1 MDRELFGREAVLDGL
16 APRLIGLPP
25 RGFQKVP
32 FEHRDDLPAVVLTGG
47 RGMGKT
53 AVLKRLHSAYRRR
66 TPIALID
73 CERAEFADQ
82 PTAHANTHPHPHS
95 QSWSPVTEALAELGE
110 QLAPPVHGAGA
121 VEFPRL
127 AAGLLAV
134 ASLGWRP
141 HDDENILAEGLR
153 LGLLVEPGSR
163 WRNQTRTWLT
173 KVVAKFAAMA
183 SGVGPGLDVV
193 VETTVESLLDDLF
206 NRGQRASADWYGT
219 YPGAGGKA
227 KRGLTLLALHFR
239 RGSEHRIRAERHLIG
254 ALRADLD
261 AAYQGMGRLRRVGR
275 PVVLLDN
282 AQAPLGRRLVEPVLR
297 DRADGKRDHVVLIS
311 TLRGHDHPALRHAVR
326 RTLPEVR
333 HELGWRRGP
342 EIASGAIAVEL
353 TPLDPEHVRQIFDR
367 KDPRQLTRPRLARA
381 VHRLTGGRPLGVD
394 LLAQAAGQ
402 DRHPERFTP
411 ASLLAA
417 PVTLR
422 EDSEGQEVAA
432 ELLARLVPPS
442 RLDWLTVLAPAHDVP
457 SAEALAASRL
467 PGEEG
472 RTGLAAVRDVRT
484 LLATEHWQSAPGPG
498 QGQGHFV
505 GDPFLRTLLLHRL
518 RHGDRDSTRWRAVH
532 QTLRDHYANHHD
544 APHHLH
550 HELALG
556 ATEGAV
562 TYLRETFPHTDAR
575 RWLDELRFIASAPHF
590 DDPDVR
596 RPVALGRLDAPA
608 PPPPPG
614 ADTALHLRIRR
625 LLFAVWQLTDPL
637 ALPDDEVTEKM
648 GYELG
653 LLSELHSSGN
663 EVLWQASRSW
673 PQAVREWRL
682 TTGTETD
689 GEGGS

>member
-25 RGFQKVP
+25 RGFQKIP

-53 AVLKRLHSAYRRR
+53 AVLKRLHTGYRQR
-66 TPIALID
+66 TPVALID
-73 CERAEFADQ
+73 CERAEFIER
-82 PTAHANTHPHPHS
+82 PPEHS
-95 QSWSPVTEALAELGE
+95 PSWSPVTEALAELGE
-110 QLAPPVHGAGA
+110 QLAPAVHGAGA

-127 AAGLLAV
+127 AAGLLSV

-163 WRNQTRTWLT
+163 WRNQTRSWLT
-173 KVVAKFAAMA
+173 KVVSKFAAMA

-206 NRGQRASADWYGT
+206 NRGQRASADWYSN

-239 RGSEHRIRAERHLIG
+239 RGSEHRIRAERHLLG

-261 AAYQGMGRLRRVGR
+261 AAYHGMGRLRRVGR
-275 PVVLLDN
+275 PLVLLDN

-297 DRADGKRDHVVLIS
+297 DRADGKRDHVVFVAA
-311 TLRGHDHPALRHAVR
+311 LRGHDHPALRHAVR
-326 RTLPEVR
+326 RSLPEVR
-333 HELGWRRGP
+333 HESGWQRGQ
-342 EIASGAIAVEL
+342 EVASGALAVEL
-353 TPLDPEHVRQIFDR
+353 TPLEPEHVRQFFDR
-367 KDPRQLTRPRLARA
+367 TDPRQLTPPQLARA
-381 VHRLTGGRPLGVD
+381 VHRLTGGRPVGVD
-394 LLAQAAGQ
+394 LLGRAAGQ
-402 DRHPERFTP
+402 DPHPERFTP
-411 ASLLAA
+411 ASLLTA

-422 EDSEGQEVAA
+422 EDQEGCEVAG
-432 ELLARLVPPS
+432 ELLGRLVPAS

-457 SAEALAASRL
+457 SAEALAESRL
-467 PGEEG
+467 PGDEG
-472 RTGLAAVRDVRT
+472 RTGLAAVRDIRT
-484 LLATEHWQSAPGPG
+484 LLADEHWSAAPGR
-498 QGQGHFV
+498 FI

-518 RHGDRDSTRWRAVH
+518 RYGDPDFARWRAVH
-532 QTLRDHYANHHD
+532 ETLRRHYRD
-544 APHHLH
+544 EAPRRLH

-556 ATEGAV
+556 ITENAV
-562 TYLRETFPHTDAR
+562 TYLRETFPGSDAR
-575 RWLDELRFIASAPHF
+575 DWLDELRFIASAPHF
-590 DDPDVR
+590 DAPDVR
-596 RPVALGRLDAPA
+596 RPMALGRSETSA
-608 PPPPPG
+608 PPPPG
-614 ADTALHLRIRR
+614 ADAALHLRIRR
-625 LLFAVWQLTDPL
+625 LLYAVWQLTDPL

-673 PQAVREWRL
+673 PQAVREWRPL
-682 TTGTETD
+682 TTSPG
-689 GEGGS
+689 GGS

>member
-16 APRLIGLPP
+16 VPRLIGLPP
-25 RGFQKVP
+25 RGFQKIP

-53 AVLKRLHSAYRRR
+53 ALLKRLHSAYRQR

-73 CERAEFADQ
+73 CERAEFTERPAE
-82 PTAHANTHPHPHS
+82 HS
-95 QSWSPVTEALAELGE
+95 LSWSPVTEALAELGE

-134 ASLGWRP
+134 ASLGWQP
-141 HDDENILAEGLR
+141 HDDENIVAEGLR

-173 KVVAKFAAMA
+173 KVVAKLAAMA

-206 NRGQRASADWYGT
+206 NRGQRASADWYGN

-239 RGSEHRIRAERHLIG
+239 RGSEHRVRAERHLVG

-275 PVVLLDN
+275 PVVLIDN

-297 DRADGKRDHVVLIS
+297 DRAEGKRDHVVLVAA
-311 TLRGHDHPALRHAVR
+311 LRGHDHPALRHAVR

-333 HELGWRRGP
+333 HELGWRRGR
-342 EIASGAIAVEL
+342 EIASGAVAVEL
-353 TPLDPEHVRQIFDR
+353 TPLDPEHVRQFFDLT
-367 KDPRQLTRPRLARA
+367 DPRQLTHPKLARA
-381 VHRLTGGRPLGVD
+381 VHRLTGGRPVGVD
-394 LLAQAAGQ
+394 LLARAAGQ
-402 DRHPERFTP
+402 DPHPERFTP

-417 PVTLR
+417 TVTLR
-422 EDSEGQEVAA
+422 EDREGQEVAA

-484 LLATEHWQSAPGPG
+484 LLADEHWPPAP
-498 QGQGHFV
+498 GHFV
-505 GDPFLRTLLLHRL
+505 GDPFLRSLLLHRL
-518 RHGDRDSTRWRAVH
+518 RYGDRDFGRWRAVH
-532 QTLRDHYANHHD
+532 ETLRDYYRD
-544 APHHLH
+544 RDVPRRLH

-556 ATEGAV
+556 VTEGAV
-562 TYLRETFPHTDAR
+562 TYLRETFALADAR
-575 RWLDELRFIASAPHF
+575 VWLDELRFIASAPHF

-596 RPVALGRLDAPA
+596 RPVALGRAADAPA
-608 PPPPPG
+608 PPPG
-614 ADTALHLRIRR
+614 ADTTLHLRIRR

-673 PQAVREWRL
+673 PQAVREWRVPAAG
-682 TTGTETD
+682 TTGTTGTRGD
-689 GEGGS
+689 GA

>member
-32 FEHRDDLPAVVLTGG
+32 FEHRDDLPAVVLAGG

-53 AVLKRLHSAYRRR
+53 AVLKRLHTGYKQR
-66 TPIALID
+66 TPVALID
-73 CERAEFADQ
+73 CERPQFAERPAQ
-82 PTAHANTHPHPHS
+82 HAP
-95 QSWSPVTEALAELGE
+95 SWSPVTEALAELGE

-134 ASLGWRP
+134 ASLGWQP

-206 NRGQRASADWYGT
+206 NRSQRSSADWYGN

-239 RGSEHRIRAERHLIG
+239 RGSEHRVRAERHLVG

-275 PVVLLDN
+275 PVLLIDN

-297 DRADGKRDHVVLIS
+297 DRADGKHDHVVLIAA
-311 TLRGHDHPALRHAVR
+311 LRGHDHPALRHAVR
-326 RTLPEVR
+326 RALPEVR
-333 HELGWRRGP
+333 HELGWRRGG
-342 EIASGAIAVEL
+342 EIASGAVIVGL
-353 TPLDPEHVRQIFDR
+353 TPLEPEHVRQFFDLT
-367 KDPRQLTRPRLARA
+367 DPRQRTRPRLARA
-381 VHRLTGGRPLGVD
+381 VHRLTGGRPVGVD
-394 LLAQAAGQ
+394 LLARAAGQ
-402 DRHPERFTP
+402 DEHPERFTP

-422 EDSEGQEVAA
+422 EDREGQEVAA

-484 LLATEHWQSAPGPG
+484 LLADEHWPSDPA
-498 QGQGHFV
+498 HLV

-518 RHGDRDSTRWRAVH
+518 RHGDHDAGRWRAVH
-532 QTLRDHYANHHD
+532 ETLRGYYAD
-544 APHHLH
+544 RSAPRRLH

-556 ATEGAV
+556 VTEGAV
-562 TYLRETFPHTDAR
+562 TYLRETFALADAR
-575 RWLDELRFIASAPHF
+575 VWLDELRFIASAPHF

-596 RPVALGRLDAPA
+596 RQVALGGGDPSAA
-608 PPPPPG
+608 PPG
-614 ADTALHLRIRR
+614 VDTALHLRIRR

-673 PQAVREWRL
+673 PQAVREWRDP
-682 TTGTETD
+682 GHRS
-689 GEGGS
+689 GGGS

>member
-1 MDRELFGREAVLDGL
+1 MDRELFGREALLDGL

-53 AVLKRLHSAYRRR
+53 AVLKRLHTAYRRR

-73 CERAEFADQ
+73 CERAEFTER
-82 PTAHANTHPHPHS
+82 TAHS
-95 QSWSPVTEALAELGE
+95 LSWSPVTEALAELGE

-183 SGVGPGLDVV
+183 SGVGPGLDIV

-206 NRGQRASADWYGT
+206 NRGQRTSADWYGT

-239 RGSEHRIRAERHLIG
+239 RGSEHRVRAERHLVG

-282 AQAPLGRRLVEPVLR
+282 AQAPLGRHLVEPVLR
-297 DRADGKRDHVVLIS
+297 DRADGRRDHVVLIAA
-311 TLRGHDHPALRHAVR
+311 LRGHDHPALRHSVR

-333 HELGWRRGP
+333 HELGWRRGR
-342 EIASGAIAVEL
+342 EIASGATAVEL

-367 KDPRQLTRPRLARA
+367 RDPRQLTQPQLARA
-381 VHRLTGGRPLGVD
+381 VHRLTGGRPLAVD

-402 DRHPERFTP
+402 DEHPERFTP

-432 ELLARLVPPS
+432 ELLARLVPAS

-484 LLATEHWQSAPGPG
+484 LLADEHWPSAP
-498 QGQGHFV
+498 GHFV
-505 GDPFLRTLLLHRL
+505 GDPLLRTLLLHRL

-532 QTLRDHYANHHD
+532 QTLRDHYGTNHP
-544 APHHLH
+544 PHRLH

-562 TYLRETFPHTDAR
+562 TYLRETFPRADAR
-575 RWLDELRFIASAPHF
+575 VWLDELRFIASAPHF
-590 DDPDVR
+590 DAPDVR
-596 RPVALGRLDAPA
+596 RPVALGRTDAPA
-608 PPPPPG
+608 PTPPPG
-614 ADTALHLRIRR
+614 ADAVLHLRIRR

-682 TTGTETD
+682 PAGTQTTSTQTTGG
-689 GEGGS
+689 GE

>member
-32 FEHRDDLPAVVLTGG
+32 FEHRDDVPAVVLTGG

-53 AVLKRLHSAYRRR
+53 AVLKRLHSGYKQR
-66 TPIALID
+66 TPVGLID
-73 CERAEFADQ
+73 CERPQFADR
-82 PTAHANTHPHPHS
+82 PAALS
-95 QSWSPVTEALAELGE
+95 SSWSPVTEALAELGE
-110 QLAPPVHGAGA
+110 QLAPAVHGAGA

-183 SGVGPGLDVV
+183 SGVGPGLDVM
-193 VETTVESLLDDLF
+193 VEATVESLLDDLF
-206 NRGQRASADWYGT
+206 NRGQRASAEWYGD
-219 YPGAGGKA
+219 YPGAGGRA

-239 RGSEHRIRAERHLIG
+239 RGDEHRVRAERHLVG

-261 AAYQGMGRLRRVGR
+261 AAYHGLGRLRRVGR
-275 PVVLLDN
+275 PVVLIDN

-297 DRADGKRDHVVLIS
+297 DRAEGRRDPVVLFAA
-311 TLRGHDHPALRHAVR
+311 LRGHDHPALRHAVR

-333 HELGWRRGP
+333 HELRWQRGR
-342 EIASGAIAVEL
+342 EIASGAVAVEL
-353 TPLDPEHVRQIFDR
+353 TPLEPEHVRQFLDLT
-367 KDPRQLTRPRLARA
+367 DVRQRAHPKLARA
-381 VHRLTGGRPLGVD
+381 VHRLTGGRPVGVD
-394 LLAQAAGQ
+394 LLARAAGQ
-402 DRHPERFTP
+402 DPQPERFTP

-422 EDSEGQEVAA
+422 EDSDGRAVAA

-472 RTGLAAVRDVRT
+472 RAGLAAVRDVRT
-484 LLATEHWQSAPGPG
+484 LLLDEHWTQSPE
-498 QGQGHFV
+498 HFV
-505 GDPFLRTLLLHRL
+505 GDAFLRTLLLHRL
-518 RHGDRDSTRWRAVH
+518 RYGDPDFARWRAVH
-532 QTLRDHYANHHD
+532 ETLRGHYGD
-544 APHHLH
+544 GPRRYH

-556 ATEGAV
+556 TTEGAV
-562 TYLRETFPHTDAR
+562 TYLRETFARSDAR
-575 RWLDELRFIASAPHF
+575 VWLDELRFIASAPCF
-590 DDPDVR
+590 DEPDER
-596 RPVALGRLDAPA
+596 RSVALGRSGAGAPA
-608 PPPPPG
+608 G
-614 ADTALHLRIRR
+614 VDATLHARIRR

-663 EVLWQASRSW
+663 EILWQASRSW
-673 PQAVREWRL
+673 PQAVREWRSPS
-682 TTGTETD
+682 GV
-689 GEGGS
+689 GGAA